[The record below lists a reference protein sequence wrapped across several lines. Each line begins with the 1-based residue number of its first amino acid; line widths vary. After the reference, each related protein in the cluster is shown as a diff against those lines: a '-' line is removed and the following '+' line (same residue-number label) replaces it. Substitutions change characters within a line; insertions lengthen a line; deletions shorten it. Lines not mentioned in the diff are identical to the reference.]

1 MATLDLLLL
10 LVLSGIWGSSFIFIR
25 YLAPIIGPVATADAR
40 MLLAGVA
47 LVLFFLLTRFKPE
60 WKKNAKHFLVMG
72 LLNSAIPFVLY
83 SVAALVLPAAME
95 AIFNSMSPMFG
106 AIFAALWMGEK
117 LTPRK
122 IAGLLLGVGGVVTMS
137 SLGGLRFDLTTVFA
151 VAACILA
158 PLCYGLAG
166 VYIRTAR
173 VGRPAD
179 GHRGRKPAL
188 WRPRVAAV
196 RFRCSRRLLPRSTR
210 ASRSSCVAFALACS
224 AVAYLIYYKLIA
236 DIGPTKALTVTFLI
250 PGVCHG
256 VGADLS
262 PRDGELEH
270 DPGGGDHPG
279 RDVPGCRA
287 AGGSEG
293 TARGCSGT
301 GPARILNVIRKETRM
316 GFTLDIGARAPTFAL
331 PATDGKTYRLEDFK
345 GASVARRVL
354 HLQPLP
360 VRPGLGRKDT
370 GSRGE
375 VCTPR
380 RRVCRHQLQQ

>member
-1 MATLDLLLL
+1 LIRPFGIRYFPSMGTVDVLLL

-60 WKKNAKHFLVMG
+60 WKKNAKHFLVIG

-106 AIFAALWMGEK
+106 AIFAALWMNEK

-137 SLGGLRFDLTTVFA
+137 SLGGLRFDTMTVLA
-151 VAACILA
+151 VVACILA

-166 VYIRTAR
+166 VYIRTRASGARPMAIAGGSQLFGGLALLPFAFVFPPAASAIDAR
-173 VGRPAD
+173 V
-179 GHRGRKPAL
+179 AL
-188 WRPRVAAV
+188 IV
-196 RFRCSRRLLPRSTR
+196 
-210 ASRSSCVAFALACS
+210 VAFALACS

-250 PGVCHG
+250 PVFAMAWGLIFLHETVSG
-256 VGADLS
+256 SMILGAAIILVGTFLVAARRAT
-262 PRDGELEH
+262 PKQK
-270 DPGGGDHPG
+270 PA
-279 RDVPGCRA
+279 DVPA
-287 AGGSEG
+287 QE
-293 TARGCSGT
+293 
-301 GPARILNVIRKETRM
+301 P
-316 GFTLDIGARAPTFAL
+316 
-331 PATDGKTYRLEDFK
+331 
-345 GASVARRVL
+345 RVY
-354 HLQPLP
+354 
-360 VRPGLGRKDT
+360 
-370 GSRGE
+370 
-375 VCTPR
+375 
-380 RRVCRHQLQQ
+380 